1 METLE
6 PTTPSPSSKA
16 VNIDFRSPGSTPSP
30 LAPSVLRLWRP
41 AAQRNLRNQW
51 SKLSSLRKEWNSSS
65 SNGRSLATSLVNTYL
80 NEKFMPSMEL
90 GALSDIPD
98 IRKTASWKLF
108 KQFELYRSK
117 LLTSYKKLVAVV
129 TQMSKVSKSMRCYLK
144 GTGNASLVEFCSSS
158 EDINDSGDGGGFPV
172 FVFRSISCFEKLS
185 EELVQMFILELN
197 LKRFLVVELLS
208 LSCESSNV
216 KRLNWSDELYPGEFD
231 DLKVCNLYSE
241 ETSGPVQ
248 PRLAVSQSDVSISRR
263 DNRQLNHNNTME
275 VYLTTWLAE
284 VNICSRRVN
293 GIFAEIG
300 EEIRLNIL

>member
-16 VNIDFRSPGSTPSP
+16 VNIDSRSPASTPSS
-30 LAPSVLRLWRP
+30 LAPSVSRLWRP
-41 AAQRNLRNQW
+41 AAIRNLRNQW
-51 SKLSSLRKEWNSSS
+51 SKLSSLRKEWNSFS
-65 SNGRSLATSLVNTYL
+65 SNGRSLATSLVNAYL
-80 NEKFMPSMEL
+80 SEKFMPSMEL

-98 IRKTASWKLF
+98 IRKSASWKLF
-108 KQFELYRSK
+108 KQQELYKNK

-129 TQMSKVSKSMRCYLK
+129 TQMSKASKSMRCYLK
-144 GTGNASLVEFCSSS
+144 GTSNASLVEFSSSS
-158 EDINDSGDGGGFPV
+158 EDINDSGDGGGIPV
-172 FVFRSISCFEKLS
+172 FAFRSVSCFEKLS

-208 LSCESSNV
+208 LSCEASNV
-216 KRLNWSDELYPGEFD
+216 KRFNWSDELYQGEFD
-231 DLKVCNLYSE
+231 DLKVCNLFSE

-248 PRLAVSQSDVSISRR
+248 PRLAVSKSDVSNSGR
-263 DNRQLNHNNTME
+263 NRQLNENTME

-284 VNICSRRVN
+284 VNICSMRVD

-300 EEIRLNIL
+300 EEMGVNNL